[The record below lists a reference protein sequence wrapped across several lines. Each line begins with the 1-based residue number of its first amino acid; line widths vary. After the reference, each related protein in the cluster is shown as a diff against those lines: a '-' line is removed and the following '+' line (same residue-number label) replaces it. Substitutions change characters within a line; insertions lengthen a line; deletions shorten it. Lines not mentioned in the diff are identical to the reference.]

1 MKINKKLIKA
11 YLWVGLLFSFS
22 AVFGQEE
29 EVGLGVQEIT
39 VIMKTLKVS
48 SIEFVKVTDLRFNT
62 KARIETDFQSVL
74 ERVKENGMSK
84 PLLVERITNKVLSG
98 NLLLLI
104 ALELGI
110 THVPVVYT
118 DLKSKEN
125 QVLLSVA

>member
-1 MKINKKLIKA
+1 M
-11 YLWVGLLFSFS
+11 
-22 AVFGQEE
+22 
-29 EVGLGVQEIT
+29 
-39 VIMKTLKVS
+39 KVS
-48 SIEFVKVTDLRFNT
+48 SIEFIKVTDLRFNT

-98 NLLLLI
+98 NLLLLV

>member
-1 MKINKKLIKA
+1 M
-11 YLWVGLLFSFS
+11 
-22 AVFGQEE
+22 
-29 EVGLGVQEIT
+29 
-39 VIMKTLKVS
+39 KVS

-62 KARIETDFQSVL
+62 KARIEADFQSVL

-98 NLLLLI
+98 NLLLLV

-118 DLKSKEN
+118 DLKSQQN
-125 QVLLSVA
+125 QVLRSVA

>member
-1 MKINKKLIKA
+1 
-11 YLWVGLLFSFS
+11 
-22 AVFGQEE
+22 
-29 EVGLGVQEIT
+29 
-39 VIMKTLKVS
+39 MKTLKVS

-74 ERVKENGMSK
+74 ERVKEKGMSK

-98 NLLLLI
+98 NLLLLV

-118 DLKSKEN
+118 DLKSQQN
-125 QVLLSVA
+125 QVLRSVA